1 MKQKNYQN
9 LTKNTLGKLPVWN
22 LKDLYESPKAKNL
35 NNDLNQLRRITKKFE
50 KKYTYKITKLSPS
63 QLLKAI
69 IELENIDIKIDK
81 IMSYAHLLVAEDG
94 NNEKNKIFY
103 QQMQEQITNIAS
115 SIVFFSLELNEVSN
129 PKLNKIYA
137 YKKLEPYKNWIKNI
151 RKFKP
156 YQLDVKTEKLLQE
169 KSITSRSAWVRLFDD
184 TIASLKFPFKGKN
197 LSSAEIFN
205 FLSDKKEAN
214 RKKSAEVVS
223 AVLKDNISLFTSI
236 TNNLAKDKSINDKWR
251 GLPNPVSSRNLSNV
265 VEDEVVEALTETIKE
280 NYPKIAHRYY
290 KIKSKWFKKKSLM
303 YWDRNAP
310 LPFQSHSIY
319 SWKDARRIVTDAYSN
334 FDKRAGDIV
343 NKFFDNSWIHAP
355 VIPGKSPG
363 AFAASTVPSV
373 HPFILV
379 NYQGKARDIATLA
392 HELGHGIHQYLA
404 GQKQSY
410 FNSSTPLTLAETAS
424 VFGEMLTFKSLLS
437 ITTKEKERKGLL
449 ANKVEDMLNTVV
461 RQIAFFEFEKRI
473 HDQRKIKELSVNEIC
488 KIWIDVQKQSLGP
501 SIKFNDDYKYFW
513 SYIPHFIHSPFYVY
527 AYAFGDC
534 LVNSLYNVYES
545 KLSKFEDKY
554 ISLLESGGSDTYDKL
569 LKPFGL
575 NPKKKDFWQKGVNV
589 INDLIDQL
597 EE

>member
-9 LTKNTLGKLPVWN
+9 STKNTLGKLPIWN
-22 LKDLYESPKAKNL
+22 LKDLYESPKAKKL
-35 NNDLNQLRRITKKFE
+35 NNDLNKLRISTKKFE
-50 KKYTYKITKLSPS
+50 KKYASKITKLSS
-63 QLLKAI
+63 NQLLKAI
-69 IELENIDIKIDK
+69 IELEDIDIKIDK

-115 SIVFFSLELNEVSN
+115 SIVFFSLEINEISEKN
-129 PKLNKIYA
+129 LKKIYVDD
-137 YKKLEPYKNWIKNI
+137 KLKIYKNWISNI

-184 TIASLKFPFKGKN
+184 TIASLKFPFKGKK

-205 FLSDKKEAN
+205 FLSDKKESN

-223 AVLKDNISLFTSI
+223 AVLKDNINLFASI

-290 KIKSKWFKKKSLM
+290 KIKSKWLKKKSLM

-310 LPFQSHSIY
+310 LPFQSQSVY
-319 SWKDARRIVTDAYSN
+319 SWKDARQIVTNAYLN
-334 FDKRAGDIV
+334 FDKRAGYIV
-343 NKFFDNSWIHAP
+343 NKFFENSWIHAP

-404 GQKQSY
+404 GQKQTY

-437 ITTKEKERKGLL
+437 ITTKENERKGLL

-473 HDQRKIKELSVNEIC
+473 HSQRKIKELSVNEIC
-488 KIWIDVQKQSLGP
+488 EIWIDVQKKSLGP

-545 KLSKFEDKY
+545 KLTKFEDKY
-554 ISLLESGGSDTYDKL
+554 ITLLESGGSNTYDKL

-589 INDLIDQL
+589 IESLIDQL